1 MVLLPIAAAAL
12 LINAMLVVDFAD
24 YVTERNE
31 AKADQGMPSE
41 PEPVE
46 AISGM

>member
-1 MVLLPIAAAAL
+1 MVLIPIAAAAL
-12 LINAMLVVDFAD
+12 LINTMLVVDVAD

-31 AKADQGMPSE
+31 AKADQGTSSA

-46 AISGM
+46 AVSGM